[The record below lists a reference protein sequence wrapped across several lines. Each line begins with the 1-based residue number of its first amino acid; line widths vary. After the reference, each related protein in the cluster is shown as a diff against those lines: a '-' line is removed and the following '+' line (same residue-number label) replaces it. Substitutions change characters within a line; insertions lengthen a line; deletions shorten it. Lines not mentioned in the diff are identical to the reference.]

1 MFAHIRDNHPL
12 QFREIKSGHASSSA
26 GSSSAEAI
34 VQPTVQEAFQ
44 RQASYGPSS
53 HRAKEINHAI
63 AYCIAKNMIP
73 IYTVAKPGFLK
84 LMKTTV
90 PLYKVPSQKFF
101 SKTELPKMYNS
112 LKEDVGKR
120 IAQGKWYAATTDLW
134 TSSGGSGHPYISF
147 TIHYLTD
154 WKLQSNCLETQ
165 FFPGDHTADNISEF
179 FDNMLQEWGINK
191 EFFVSITTDNATN
204 MKKAFESDTTT
215 FPGQWFGC
223 FGHNLNLAISKAL
236 KNQRVDTAVRSCR
249 HFVQGFSRSWKRRR
263 ELRNKQEALNVPQR
277 SLIHDIVTRWGSTQ
291 KMLQRF
297 LEQQQA
303 VCAVLATERGA
314 WHLMPKDADIAVIE
328 QVLQIL
334 QPLSAFTDAL
344 ASESRVSLSALRPV
358 LSHIISDILEVKNED
373 SALTIDLKR
382 VMKSDL
388 ESRYSV
394 DAKKVM
400 DLTSFVDPRF
410 KGSFSDDLDA
420 TVNCC
425 IEEASKLAEMT
436 TLSEGA
442 AQTEQSSTT
451 PTPPPTS
458 EKQQQSLAT
467 LLNKIT
473 STRQQRAEEQEGE
486 GSMKSKTEAEIKLYL
501 SLPLIKSEADP
512 LQWWSLHAEELPH
525 LATLAEKFL
534 CIPATSV
541 PSERVFSA
549 SGHILSPQRS
559 KLKPEKVNML
569 TFLHFNLE
577 D

>member
-12 QFREIKSGHASSSA
+12 QFREIK
-26 GSSSAEAI
+26 
-34 VQPTVQEAFQ
+34 
-44 RQASYGPSS
+44 
-53 HRAKEINHAI
+53 
-63 AYCIAKNMIP
+63 
-73 IYTVAKPGFLK
+73 
-84 LMKTTV
+84 
-90 PLYKVPSQKFF
+90 
-101 SKTELPKMYNS
+101 
-112 LKEDVGKR
+112 
-120 IAQGKWYAATTDLW
+120 
-134 TSSGGSGHPYISF
+134 
-147 TIHYLTD
+147 
-154 WKLQSNCLETQ
+154 
-165 FFPGDHTADNISEF
+165 
-179 FDNMLQEWGINK
+179 EWGINK

-204 MKKAFESDTTT
+204 MKKAFETSDTTT

-236 KNQRVDTAVRSCR
+236 KIQRVDTAVRSCR
-249 HFVQGFSRSWKRRR
+249 HLVQGFSRSWKRRR
-263 ELRNKQEALNVPQR
+263 ELRNTKEALNVPQR
-277 SLIHDIVTRWGSTQ
+277 SLIHDVVTRWGSTQ

-297 LEQQQA
+297 IEQQQA

-334 QPLSAFTDAL
+334 QLSAFTDAL

-382 VMKSDL
+382 VMKSDH

-442 AQTEQSSTT
+442 AQTERSSTT
-451 PTPPPTS
+451 PPPPHTHTHTHPHPPLKNS
-458 EKQQQSLAT
+458 SKAWPPC
-467 LLNKIT
+467 
-473 STRQQRAEEQEGE
+473 STKSPPQ
-486 GSMKSKTEAEIKLYL
+486 GSRE
-501 SLPLIKSEADP
+501 
-512 LQWWSLHAEELPH
+512 
-525 LATLAEKFL
+525 
-534 CIPATSV
+534 
-541 PSERVFSA
+541 
-549 SGHILSPQRS
+549 QRS
-559 KLKPEKVNML
+559 RRVKAA
-569 TFLHFNLE
+569 
-577 D
+577 

>member
-1 MFAHIRDNHPL
+1 
-12 QFREIKSGHASSSA
+12 
-26 GSSSAEAI
+26 
-34 VQPTVQEAFQ
+34 
-44 RQASYGPSS
+44 
-53 HRAKEINHAI
+53 
-63 AYCIAKNMIP
+63 
-73 IYTVAKPGFLK
+73 
-84 LMKTTV
+84 
-90 PLYKVPSQKFF
+90 
-101 SKTELPKMYNS
+101 MYNS

-165 FFPGDHTADNISEF
+165 FFPEDHTADNIREF
-179 FDNMLQEWGINK
+179 FENMLQEWGINK
-191 EFFVSITTDNATN
+191 ERLVSVTTDNATN
-204 MKKAFESDTTT
+204 MKKAFENDTT
-215 FPGQWFGC
+215 FPSQWFGC

-249 HFVQGFSRSWKRRR
+249 HLVQGFSRSWKRRR
-263 ELRNKQEALNVPQR
+263 ELRNKQEALNIPQR
-277 SLIHDIVTRWGSTQ
+277 SLIHDVVTRWGSTQ

-297 LEQQQA
+297 IEQQQA

-344 ASESRVSLSALRPV
+344 ASESRALSLSALRPV

-373 SALTIDLKR
+373 SALTKDLKR

-388 ESRYSV
+388 ESRYTA

-425 IEEASKLAEMT
+425 IEEASKLEEMT

-451 PTPPPTS
+451 PTPHLPPPP

-486 GSMKSKTEAEIKLYL
+486 GNIKSKIEAEIKVYV
-501 SLPLIKSEADP
+501 SVALIKSEADP

-525 LATLAEKFL
+525 LATVAEKFL